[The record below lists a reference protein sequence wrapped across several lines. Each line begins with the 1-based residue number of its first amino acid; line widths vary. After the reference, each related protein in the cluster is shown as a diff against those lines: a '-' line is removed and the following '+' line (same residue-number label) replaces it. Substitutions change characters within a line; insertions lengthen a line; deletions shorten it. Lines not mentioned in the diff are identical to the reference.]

1 MMMGCTLAL
10 VTWATWM
17 CPLVVASL
25 DNAENANCPT
35 LGMDENAM
43 MQVQKLVKIRNDS
56 LPAQPVGPNFGGDIY
71 KQRKQS
77 KLNYGKLMKIV
88 KGFGNDS

>member
-1 MMMGCTLAL
+1 
-10 VTWATWM
+10 M

-25 DNAENANCPT
+25 DNAENGNCPT

-56 LPAQPVGPNFGGDIY
+56 LPAQPVGPNFGGDVY

-77 KLNYGKLMKIV
+77 KLNYGKSS